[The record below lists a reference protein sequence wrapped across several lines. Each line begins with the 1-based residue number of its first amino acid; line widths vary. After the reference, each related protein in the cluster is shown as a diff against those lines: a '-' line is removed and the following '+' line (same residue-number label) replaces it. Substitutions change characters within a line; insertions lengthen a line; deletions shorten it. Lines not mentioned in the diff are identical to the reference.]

1 MVQQTTVTIRG
12 ASGAS
17 YPFSV
22 YPWGT
27 PFQRFGA
34 VYAVLKQGADGRYSV
49 LYIGQT
55 SDMST
60 RFDSHHDAACFRRY
74 GRTHI
79 GVHPEPSEA
88 RRRATETD
96 LIRGN
101 RTPCNG

>member
-34 VYAVLKQGADGRYSV
+34 VYSVQRQQPGGRYDI

-55 SDMST
+55 ADMSE
-60 RFDSHHDAACFRRY
+60 RFDDHHKDWCFRAH

-79 GVHPEPSEA
+79 GVHPEPSAA
-88 RRRATETD
+88 RRLAFETD

>member
-1 MVQQTTVTIRG
+1 MVMRTTASIRG
-12 ASGAS
+12 ASGTA
-17 YPFSV
+17 YPFTV

-34 VYAVLKQGADGRYSV
+34 VYSVLKHRPDGRYDI

-55 SDMST
+55 ADMSE
-60 RFDSHHDAACFRRY
+60 RLDNHHKDGCFCRH

-79 GVHPEPSEA
+79 GVHPEPVEA
-88 RRRATETD
+88 RRLAIETD

>member
-1 MVQQTTVTIRG
+1 MVKQTIVTIRG

-34 VYAVLKQGADGRYSV
+34 VYSVLRQRPDNHYDI

-55 SDMST
+55 ADMSE
-60 RFDSHHDAACFRRY
+60 RLDYHHKDACFRAN

-79 GVHPEPSEA
+79 GVHPEPSDV
-88 RRRATETD
+88 RRLAIETD

>member
-1 MVQQTTVTIRG
+1 MAQQATVTIRG

-17 YPFSV
+17 YPFQV
-22 YPWGT
+22 FPWGK

-34 VYAVLKQGADGRYSV
+34 VYSVLKKRADGRFDI

-55 SDMST
+55 ADMSE
-60 RFDSHHDAACFRRY
+60 RFDDHHKELCFRRH

-79 GVHPEPSEA
+79 GVHPDPSEV
-88 RRRATETD
+88 RRRAIETD